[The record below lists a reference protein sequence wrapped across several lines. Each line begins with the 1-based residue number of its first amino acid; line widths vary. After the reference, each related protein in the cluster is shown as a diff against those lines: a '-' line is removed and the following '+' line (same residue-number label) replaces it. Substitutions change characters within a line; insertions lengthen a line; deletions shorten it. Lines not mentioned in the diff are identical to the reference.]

1 MTVSADALRQIHRIH
16 RQLTDLQ
23 GRLDRGPKQVQAASS
38 NLTRLKSTVD
48 QAKEALTRTR
58 VHADDKQLQLRQ
70 REDRI
75 KDLQLKLNSCN
86 SNREYQALTE
96 QIAADEQANS
106 VLSDEILEA
115 LEKIDEQL
123 ELLAQTEQSLNTAN
137 QEFEKLQKRVETER
151 AGLESELERV
161 QTELVDTEAALPA
174 DFRTDYQ
181 RITRA
186 RGEECSPKSTV
197 TLVGPASR
205 LSRIK
210 RSTNYECRNR
220 YSARA
225 AAPFSTCPKIVHRHD
240 EFWSCVSL

>member
-1 MTVSADALRQIHRIH
+1 MTVSADALRQLHRLH
-16 RQLTDLQ
+16 RQLTDLR
-23 GRLDRGPKQVQAASS
+23 GRLDRGPKQVQAASL

-86 SNREYQALTE
+86 NNREYQALRE

-123 ELLAQTEQSLNTAN
+123 EQLAQTEQSLNTAN
-137 QEFEKLQKRVETER
+137 QEFEKLQRRVQTER
-151 AGLESELERV
+151 SGLESELERV
-161 QTELVDTEAALPA
+161 QSELVDAEAALPA
-174 DFRTDYQ
+174 DFRADYQ
-181 RITRA
+181 RITRV
-186 RGEECSPKSTV
+186 RGEEALAQVDGNTCGACYQVLTHQTINELRMSKPVFCKSCGAVLYLPEDRSPV
-197 TLVGPASR
+197 
-205 LSRIK
+205 
-210 RSTNYECRNR
+210 
-220 YSARA
+220 
-225 AAPFSTCPKIVHRHD
+225 
-240 EFWSCVSL
+240 